1 MINGICLFDDDGDG
15 DGGDDG
21 DDGDGDDI
29 EDDDVN
35 DDDDGGECM
44 LLQFSDV

>member
-1 MINGICLFDDDGDG
+1 MINGICLFDDHGDE
-15 DGGDDG
+15 DG